1 MSTNIFHVIYFC
13 QHTFE
18 VYFKLPA
25 KDKKIFFFVYKFH
38 SIYYQ
43 SENFMLT
50 VALTV
55 TKLLLKIL
63 LINQNVLL
71 NILSKKKTCN
81 PSDMIISVENVLLN
95 GKIVIGHCTG
105 HNTIILLIS
114 IDGFKERTV
123 RLCFDVE

>member
-1 MSTNIFHVIYFC
+1 
-13 QHTFE
+13 
-18 VYFKLPA
+18 
-25 KDKKIFFFVYKFH
+25 
-38 SIYYQ
+38 
-43 SENFMLT
+43 MLT

-55 TKLLLKIL
+55 TKLLIKIL
-63 LINQNVLL
+63 LINQNFSL

-81 PSDMIISVENVLLN
+81 PSDMITSVENVLLN
-95 GKIVIGHCTG
+95 GKIVIGHCAG